1 MIIAIDGPAGSGKS
15 STAKMVAGLLRIV
28 HLDTGAMYRAITL
41 KCLRGKI
48 PFDDEGALA
57 RVMKQTELSFT
68 GSPPDVKLWMDG
80 KDVSV
85 AIRNDE
91 VTKAVSD
98 YCAVRI
104 VREKLTDLQRAIG
117 KDQSLV
123 CEGRDIGTVVF
134 PNAELKFYMVASIE
148 ERARR
153 RKTDFARM
161 GIVKSIDEISA
172 EIAERD
178 RKDSSRV
185 HSPLRKATDALEID
199 TTLMTMQEQVRFI
212 VEKAKEYSR
221 ARK

>member
-1 MIIAIDGPAGSGKS
+1 
-15 STAKMVAGLLRIV
+15 
-28 HLDTGAMYRAITL
+28 
-41 KCLRGKI
+41 
-48 PFDDEGALA
+48 
-57 RVMKQTELSFT
+57 
-68 GSPPDVKLWMDG
+68 
-80 KDVSV
+80 
-85 AIRNDE
+85 
-91 VTKAVSD
+91 
-98 YCAVRI
+98 
-104 VREKLTDLQRAIG
+104 
-117 KDQSLV
+117 
-123 CEGRDIGTVVF
+123 
-134 PNAELKFYMVASIE
+134 MVASIE